1 MNELRKDF
9 IEYHNKINKSLD
21 NLNQHKIVR
30 ELKLVITDE
39 FIKFTEKKNITLTDL
54 YKNIL
59 MAIND
64 FYKID
69 D

>member
-39 FIKFTEKKNITLTDL
+39 FIKFTEKKSITLTDL

>member
-9 IEYHNKINKSLD
+9 IEYHNKISKSLD

-30 ELKLVITDE
+30 ELKLIITDE
-39 FIKFTEKKNITLTDL
+39 FVKFTEKKNITLTDL

-59 MAIND
+59 TAIND